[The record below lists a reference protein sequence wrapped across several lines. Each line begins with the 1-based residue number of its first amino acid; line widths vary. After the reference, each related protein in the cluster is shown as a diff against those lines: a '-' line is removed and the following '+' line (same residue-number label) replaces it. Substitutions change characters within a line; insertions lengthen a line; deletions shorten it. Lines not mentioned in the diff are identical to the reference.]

1 MIFSKINSLVS
12 IFRIIF
18 QIKPLFCVLAL
29 LLISEV
35 ASAQFPTGGG
45 FPPTS
50 GGGSGFPS
58 SQTNGG
64 FPQRGSQQNQPRQR
78 KTGKKLDDSTKVIY
92 GPKSTRY
99 FLEADVINNRKT
111 LYTIDTVVDG
121 VHNYS
126 LVSHSGN
133 LYQDLGNVGTAI
145 HPVFY
150 KAPEKIGTLLGY
162 DSYLP
167 YMYRPDQIPYFF
179 TKSPFSNV
187 RYVLGGSG
195 QNVLDFDL
203 TRNIDSLWNVG
214 FNLRRMTAEK
224 QLVAP
229 GGGTGL
235 LSNNLVGQWTFVLHS
250 NYQTRNKKYQ
260 VMGNV
265 SIFDYNTSDQGG
277 LKLAEGITYETILE
291 SPIGF
296 GSDAILQNANTRDK
310 STNWHIYHEYVLDR
324 GFQLFQSIDYQ
335 SRKVQFNDLSFKDGL
350 TNKFY
355 PKSYIVKL
363 NRKDSLITDS
373 LYNDNQFTNF
383 EQKAGIKGFYR
394 GFNYRAHIRNRFYSF
409 KNYYDT
415 DSTKSYNKN
424 YNENYIG
431 LWLNQNISDS
441 TRFWGEFETL
451 LGGNFD
457 YQIKGE
463 FQSKF
468 LTLGFNSTWASPTL
482 AQKTMYNN
490 AYRWNNPKFR
500 NTLSNTAY
508 LVLNKSFGKVKLTPT
523 FEINQLSNYIYFDT
537 LGVAKQDTT
546 KIILIARAG
555 LGMEYRKGKFSTV
568 NQVFLNFSSEDAF
581 EPKNRIIRMPNVLI
595 NSRIAFDL
603 LYAKV
608 LYIQTG
614 LEFHYKSGYFADA
627 FMPATQQF
635 YQQNKVSTN
644 NYPLVDA
651 FADLRIN
658 RVRVFVKLS
667 NLGSGIVSNG
677 YYTSQGWT
685 GMGRTFAFGVKWLL
699 FD

>member
-12 IFRIIF
+12 IFRIIS
-18 QIKPLFCVLAL
+18 QIKSLFCVLAL

-45 FPPTS
+45 FPPTG

-64 FPQRGSQQNQPRQR
+64 FPQRGSQQNQPRQK

-99 FLEADVINNRKT
+99 FLEADVVNNRKT

-145 HPVFY
+145 RPVFY

-179 TKSPFSNV
+179 TKSPFSNI

-277 LKLAEGITYETILE
+277 LKLAEGSSYESILE

-296 GSDAILQNANTRDK
+296 GSDAILQNASTRDK

-335 SRKVQFNDLSFKDGL
+335 SRRVQFNDLAYKSGL
-350 TNKFY
+350 DNKFY
-355 PKSYIVKL
+355 PKTFLSNVTDK
-363 NRKDSLITDS
+363 DS
-373 LYNDNQFTNF
+373 LYNDNDYTNL
-383 EQKAGIKGFYR
+383 EQKSGIKGFYR
-394 GFNYRAHIRNRFYSF
+394 GFNYRAHIRNRYLTL
-409 KNYYDT
+409 NYFD
-415 DSTKSYNKN
+415 SYNNPNYKN
-424 YNENYIG
+424 FENYIG

-451 LGGNFD
+451 VGATFSFKV
-457 YQIKGE
+457 KGE

-468 LTLGFNSTWASPTL
+468 LTLGGNFMSSLPTL
-482 AQKTMYNN
+482 AQERMSNN
-490 AYRWNNPKFR
+490 SFAWYKNNFK
-500 NTLSNTAY
+500 NVLSNTAY

-523 FEINQLSNYIYFDT
+523 FEINQLSNHIYFDT
-537 LGVAKQDTT
+537 SAVVKQTAKV
-546 KIILIARAG
+546 IVISRAG

-568 NQVFLNFSSEDAF
+568 NQVFLNYSSEDAS
-581 EPKNRIIRMPNVLI
+581 ELKERIVRMPNVLI

-614 LEFHYKSGYFADA
+614 LEFHYKSGYYADA

-635 YQQNKVSTN
+635 YQQNKASTN
-644 NYPLVDA
+644 DYPLVDA